1 MSNENLVTP
10 RAKAKAT
17 LVLQNLDQ
25 NLTDLLTVYEVAEYL
40 RVDHVTVRKLLK
52 ANEMEAVRVVDK
64 KILITKASLRAFL
77 ERKRKKAVDN
87 GITDHRFVTDK
98 FKDEHPD
105 WKSKEDKPEESP
117 KIHNEN
123 YKLK

>member
-25 NLTDLLTVYEVAEYL
+25 NLTDLLTVYEVAEYV

-117 KIHNEN
+117 KIH
-123 YKLK
+123 